1 MVGGAP
7 MKKKTT
13 QKDRIYNIVVNII
26 MVAIL
31 IITIYPLYF
40 VLIASVSNPD
50 LTYAGKVVWRP
61 MDITF
66 AGFEIILAD
75 GRIWGRYANT
85 VLYTL
90 VGTAVNLIITL
101 PASYALSRKN
111 FKAKKYINLFILFTM
126 FFSGGLIPTYLL
138 VKDLKLIDSMWAI
151 ILVSAVSVWNL
162 IIARTYFESNIPDE
176 LEESALLDGCSHIEF
191 FLKVAL
197 PLSKVIVI
205 VLALFYGISHW
216 NGYFNALI
224 YLNSPKKFPL
234 QLFLREILIQQQSM
248 EMDPELAQDMRYTAN
263 LVKYTMIIVATGPVL
278 IIYPFLQKFFV
289 KGVMIGAVKG

>member
-1 MVGGAP
+1 MVGGAL
-7 MKKKTT
+7 MKRQAT
-13 QKDRIYNIVVNII
+13 QKDKIFDFVLNII
-26 MVAIL
+26 MVVIL
-31 IITIYPLYF
+31 IITLYPLYF
-40 VLIASVSNPD
+40 VVIASISNPD
-50 LTYAGKVVWRP
+50 FTYAGKVILLP
-61 MDITF
+61 KGITF

-75 GRIWGRYANT
+75 GRIWERYANT
-85 VLYTL
+85 IIYTI

-101 PASYALSRKN
+101 PASYALSRKS

-138 VKDLKLIDSMWAI
+138 VKGLKLIDSMWAI

-162 IIARTYFESNIPDE
+162 IIARTYFSGNIPDE
-176 LEESALLDGCSHIEF
+176 LEESALLDGCSHIKFF
-191 FLKVAL
+191 FLVAL

-205 VLALFYGISHW
+205 VLALFYGINHW

-224 YLNSPKKFPL
+224 YLNTPQKFPL

-248 EMDPELAQDMRYTAN
+248 AMDPELARDMRYTAN
-263 LVKYTMIIVATGPVL
+263 LIKYTMIIVATGPVL